1 MKTEVSGALTGK
13 YLNSGSSLVRPK
25 ATGEGC
31 ACFTAEMH
39 AICNEKPEGK
49 ACLDAAEE
57 YG

>member
-39 AICNEKPEGK
+39 NQLQLQFIGVFWAMGSF
-49 ACLDAAEE
+49 LR
-57 YG
+57 